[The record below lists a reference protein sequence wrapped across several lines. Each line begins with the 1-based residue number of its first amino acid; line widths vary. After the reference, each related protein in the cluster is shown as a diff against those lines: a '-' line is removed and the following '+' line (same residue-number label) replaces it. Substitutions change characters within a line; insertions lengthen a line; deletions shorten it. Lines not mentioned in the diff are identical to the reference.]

1 MSPVAQPE
9 PAAAAGEARAS
20 DAALIVEIAGRPV
33 RVNAEGFLIDPSEW
47 TPAVADVLAADLDL
61 VLDDERRAVLR
72 FVRADYAER
81 GTTPTLR
88 RLKTVGGFDTKR
100 LFELFPKKPAKKIA
114 YVAGVPKPVG
124 CV

>member
-1 MSPVAQPE
+1 MSTVADERLVQ
-9 PAAAAGEARAS
+9 
-20 DAALIVEIAGRPV
+20 IAERSV
-33 RVNAEGFLIDPSEW
+33 HVNHEGFLTRHEEW
-47 TPAVADVLAADLDL
+47 DEAVRDVLAADLDL
-61 VLDDERRAVLR
+61 ALSAEHLAVVR

-81 GTTPTLR
+81 GTSPTLR
-88 RLKTVGGFDTKR
+88 RIATIGGFAIPR